1 MNLIRAPKMGWGRQ
15 LGEPWCSHSIPFSCC
30 SLYTGHFVLLSLSF
44 PHLWPAALLR
54 RRALPCALA
63 RPGEPVGGAT
73 ELRDLG
79 MPVPEAGQGWR
90 RLGALWCAIRCWLT
104 QCRQLREGP
113 TEQSCHSVHSR
124 LEGMGRRGPL
134 LVTGKAWK
142 GVCGTRGSLR
152 TMHGGGS
159 APSCCAFT
167 HRVCLLLVLF
177 MG

>member
-1 MNLIRAPKMGWGRQ
+1 
-15 LGEPWCSHSIPFSCC
+15 
-30 SLYTGHFVLLSLSF
+30 
-44 PHLWPAALLR
+44 
-54 RRALPCALA
+54 
-63 RPGEPVGGAT
+63 
-73 ELRDLG
+73 

-142 GVCGTRGSLR
+142 GHGTGLWVWREHKVGEW
-152 TMHGGGS
+152 
-159 APSCCAFT
+159 PQ
-167 HRVCLLLVLF
+167 
-177 MG
+177 